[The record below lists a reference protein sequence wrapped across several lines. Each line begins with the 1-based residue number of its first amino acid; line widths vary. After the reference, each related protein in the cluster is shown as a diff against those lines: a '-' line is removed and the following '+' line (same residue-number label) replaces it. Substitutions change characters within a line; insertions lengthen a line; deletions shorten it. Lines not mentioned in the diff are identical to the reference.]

1 MGTLA
6 GLGHGG
12 ATKVTGMLQAPA
24 PDRRHDPT
32 GRSVARDAATLSA
45 QHPQP
50 AQAAPRDAGRD
61 GTRAKLQPGRL
72 VAGRYKLAHPLGHGA
87 MGEVWRAHDGVR
99 RFDVA
104 LKFLVLPRQSLPID
118 PMERFRFEAQV
129 AAQLGRK
136 TDLVVTVH
144 DAGEDPAVGPYL
156 VMEYVRGRSLR
167 QLIQERGPVPASEL
181 AALLS
186 EIGEAL
192 SVAHGLGIVHRDI
205 KPSNILLREGRD
217 GRLRAKVADF
227 GIAKWIRQDLP
238 ADFPRQTA
246 EGVVLGT
253 PAYLSPEHTCDGH
266 ADPQLDMW
274 ALAVVAHVALTGHQP
289 FAGGTIADVLA
300 SILAGERPSLS
311 TLAPEAPPELEAW
324 FARAFAL
331 NPEERFPAIKPMVS
345 AFVAAVG
352 ASDAAP
358 ISVAPASVAPASV
371 APASVAPAS
380 VGPAS
385 VGPASVGPAS
395 VGPASVG
402 RAAPPRRPRGRLAAA
417 GLFAALGMGMALATA
432 LPRAQLQSSSA
443 ALREVGGEVRAVA
456 RRAPAVQTS
465 RVPQAGTCSIVPPAA
480 FVAAP
485 LATGSQA
492 APLAVAAAPEPA
504 PPPATAAAP
513 EPAPRPAAARP
524 ARASEAPRSTG
535 GALPRQRTTDS
546 GARKS
551 AIF

>member
-6 GLGHGG
+6 GLGQGG
-12 ATKVTGMLQAPA
+12 ATKVTGMLQPPA
-24 PDRRHDPT
+24 PDRRQDPT
-32 GRSVARDAATLSA
+32 ARSVARDAATLSA
-45 QHPQP
+45 QQPQP
-50 AQAAPRDAGRD
+50 AQPSPAAPRDAGRD
-61 GTRAKLQPGRL
+61 GTRAKLQLGRL
-72 VAGRYKLAHPLGHGA
+72 VAGRYRLVHPLGHGA

-118 PMERFRFEAQV
+118 AMERFRFEAQV

-136 TDLVVTVH
+136 TDLIVTVH
-144 DAGEDPAVGPYL
+144 DAGEDPEVGPYL

-167 QLIQERGPVPASEL
+167 QLIQERGPVPAAEL

-186 EIGEAL
+186 QIGEAL

-289 FAGGTIADVLA
+289 FAGGNIADVLA

-311 TLAPEAPPELEAW
+311 TLVPEAPPELEAW

-380 VGPAS
+380 VG
-385 VGPASVGPAS
+385 
-395 VGPASVG
+395 
-402 RAAPPRRPRGRLAAA
+402 RAAPPPRPRGRLAAA
-417 GLFAALGMGMALATA
+417 GLVAALGMGMALATA
-432 LPRAQLQSSSA
+432 LPRAPLQGASD
-443 ALREVGGEVRAVA
+443 ALRAVGGEVRAVA

-465 RVPQAGTCSIVPPAA
+465 RAPQAGTCSTVPSAA

-485 LATGSQA
+485 LATAGPQA
-492 APLAVAAAPEPA
+492 APLAVAAAPEPTAVAAA
-504 PPPATAAAP
+504 PEPTPRPATAAAP

-535 GALPRQRTTDS
+535 GALPRQRATDS

>member
-12 ATKVTGMLQAPA
+12 ATKVTGVLQPPA
-24 PDRRHDPT
+24 PDRRSDPT
-32 GRSVARDAATLSA
+32 ARDIARDAATLSA
-45 QHPQP
+45 QQPQP
-50 AQAAPRDAGRD
+50 AQPSPAAPRGAGRD

-118 PMERFRFEAQV
+118 AMERFRFEAQV

-136 TDLVVTVH
+136 TDLIVTVH

-167 QLIQERGPVPASEL
+167 QLIQERGPVPAAEL

-186 EIGEAL
+186 QIGEAL

-385 VGPASVGPAS
+385 VG
-395 VGPASVG
+395 

-417 GLFAALGMGMALATA
+417 GLVAALGMGMALATA
-432 LPRAQLQSSSA
+432 LPRAQLQSPSA
-443 ALREVGGEVRAVA
+443 VLREVGGEVRAVA

-465 RVPQAGTCSIVPPAA
+465 RAPQAGACSAVPPAA

-485 LATGSQA
+485 LATGPQA
-492 APLAVAAAPEPA
+492 APLAAAAAPEPA
-504 PPPATAAAP
+504 PPPAVAAAPEPTPRPATAAAP

>member
-1 MGTLA
+1 M
-6 GLGHGG
+6 
-12 ATKVTGMLQAPA
+12 
-24 PDRRHDPT
+24 
-32 GRSVARDAATLSA
+32 
-45 QHPQP
+45 
-50 AQAAPRDAGRD
+50 
-61 GTRAKLQPGRL
+61 
-72 VAGRYKLAHPLGHGA
+72 HPLGHGA

-118 PMERFRFEAQV
+118 AMERFRFEAQV

-136 TDLVVTVH
+136 TDLIVTVH
-144 DAGEDPAVGPYL
+144 DAGEDPEVGPYL

-167 QLIQERGPVPASEL
+167 QLIQERGPVPAAEL

-186 EIGEAL
+186 QIGEAL

-300 SILAGERPSLS
+300 SILAGERPSLP
-311 TLAPEAPPELEAW
+311 TLAPEAPPELEGW

-331 NPEERFPAIKPMVS
+331 NPEERFPSIKPMVS

-352 ASDAAP
+352 ALDAAP

-380 VGPAS
+380 VG
-385 VGPASVGPAS
+385 
-395 VGPASVG
+395 
-402 RAAPPRRPRGRLAAA
+402 RAAPQRRARGHLAAA
-417 GLFAALGMGMALATA
+417 GLIAALGMGMALATA
-432 LPRAQLQSSSA
+432 LPRAQLQGSSD
-443 ALREVGGEVRAVA
+443 ALRAVGGEVRAVA

-465 RVPQAGTCSIVPPAA
+465 RAPQAGTCSTVPTAA
-480 FVAAP
+480 FAAAP
-485 LATGSQA
+485 LATAGPHA
-492 APLAVAAAPEPA
+492 APRPAAVALEPAPRPAAAAAPEPA
-504 PPPATAAAP
+504 PRPA
-513 EPAPRPAAARP
+513 APRPAAARP

-535 GALPRQRTTDS
+535 GALPRQRATDS

>member
-12 ATKVTGMLQAPA
+12 ATKVTGMLQPPA
-24 PDRRHDPT
+24 PDRRPEPT
-32 GRSVARDAATLSA
+32 ARDLARDAATLSV
-45 QHPQP
+45 QQPQP
-50 AQAAPRDAGRD
+50 AQPSPAAPRDAGRD

-118 PMERFRFEAQV
+118 AMERFRFEAQV

-136 TDLVVTVH
+136 TDLIVTVH

-167 QLIQERGPVPASEL
+167 QLIQERGPVPAADL

-186 EIGEAL
+186 QIGEAL

-205 KPSNILLREGRD
+205 KPSNILLLEGRD

-289 FAGGTIADVLA
+289 FVGGTIADVLA
-300 SILAGERPSLS
+300 SILADERPSLS

-352 ASDAAP
+352 ALDAAP
-358 ISVAPASVAPASV
+358 ISVAPASAAPASVAPASV

-385 VGPASVGPAS
+385 VG
-395 VGPASVG
+395 
-402 RAAPPRRPRGRLAAA
+402 RAAPPPRPRGRLAAA
-417 GLFAALGMGMALATA
+417 GLFAALGMGMVLATA

-443 ALREVGGEVRAVA
+443 ALRELGGEVRAIA

-465 RVPQAGTCSIVPPAA
+465 RVPQAGTCSIVPSAA

-485 LATGSQA
+485 LATAGPQA

-513 EPAPRPAAARP
+513 EPAPRPTAARP